1 MGMIFLKTL
10 VYSSKYAKHKSVP
23 EEEEPEDISPSQTP
37 A

>member
-10 VYSSKYAKHKSVP
+10 VYSSKYAKAKSVP
-23 EEEEPEDISPSQTP
+23 EEPQQQYISPSQPP

>member
-10 VYSSKYAKHKSVP
+10 VYSSKYAKIKSVP
-23 EEEEPEDISPSQTP
+23 EEQEQDISPSQTP